1 MRARIINKSSIEV
14 VDIEAKILKINM
26 IYKSKLAS
34 NGVDDDAISK
44 LLGVEERCLSDK
56 NKALLKKRKE
66 IDDEKRSML
75 LELDQYKEYIPTK
88 RPDID
93 KFESAT
99 PYYVEEGGVIYQK
112 WNVCKN
118 DVSKINDE
126 IDRLRSELSNS
137 DYKVVKCME
146 AKLLDTEMPYDVSEL
161 TSTRKGFRD
170 RINELETLI
179 KQ

>member
-66 IDDEKRSML
+66 TRIDTHETTTFNDREDL
-75 LELDQYKEYIPTK
+75 GFDKEPAH
-88 RPDID
+88 DID
-93 KFESAT
+93 GNPEKKS
-99 PYYVEEGGVIYQK
+99 
-112 WNVCKN
+112 
-118 DVSKINDE
+118 
-126 IDRLRSELSNS
+126 
-137 DYKVVKCME
+137 
-146 AKLLDTEMPYDVSEL
+146 
-161 TSTRKGFRD
+161 
-170 RINELETLI
+170 
-179 KQ
+179 